1 MQSEELM
8 VLRRADIKT
17 AVVIIIL
24 SLLMIFESASFPLTD
39 SYAGIQN
46 VWYVS
51 PALFPVLTA
60 SILLICGVGLL
71 IKGLVFVREHSDV
84 PVVNKSRES
93 RGRFFLLIS
102 LIAGMVFSWV
112 PLIDFALSSFI
123 FLFVFILA
131 FYSDNPLLQKKI
143 FVFWTAISVS
153 LLVIYHGFNL
163 DEDQRALLDWLIVAI
178 GISIVVISR
187 TWSTKLNLL
196 KAWKTSW
203 KTALIVTVVMCPI
216 FRLGMLVPLPTEG
229 IVIEKMVDVKH
240 IVRDM
245 WRGK

>member
-229 IVIEKMVDVKH
+229 IVIEKMVDVKY